1 MLINRK
7 NLESQWGIYFPDGK
21 PREDEALYGCESL
34 SNQEFTEKVID
45 PIQSRFNEVVAE
57 EAKKLSEIEEA
68 EEIEKEIESAPEEN
82 QI

>member
-1 MLINRK
+1 LLV
-7 NLESQWGIYFPDGK
+7 LE
-21 PREDEALYGCESL
+21 LYL
-34 SNQEFTEKVID
+34 L
-45 PIQSRFNEVVAE
+45 VVAE